1 MKKHYLKNWAP
12 KCALPDC
19 NNPVSYHKKWIKQ
32 DGTVGVKWKTF
43 CDNHRTVN
51 KTARDIFMKSRG
63 GCENRNGTLG
73 LDWKCG
79 DPDTDS
85 LTIDHW
91 DGNKHNDNQDNLIIL
106 CANCH
111 NKKTKLFKD
120 NRQRY
125 QLVNPMF
132 FNLFEEQDS

>member
-19 NNPVSYHKKWIKQ
+19 NDPVSYHKKWIKQ

>member
-19 NNPVSYHKKWIKQ
+19 NDPVSYHKKWIKQ

-51 KTARDIFMKSRG
+51 KAARDIFMKSRG

-91 DGNKHNDNQDNLIIL
+91 DGNKHNNNQDNLIIL

-120 NRQRY
+120 NTQRY

-132 FNLFEEQDS
+132 YNLFEEQDS

>member
-19 NNPVSYHKKWIKQ
+19 NDPVSYHKKWIKQ

-51 KTARDIFMKSRG
+51 KAARDIFMKSRG

-73 LDWKCG
+73 LDWQCG

-91 DGNKHNDNQDNLIIL
+91 DGNKHNNNQDNLIIL

-120 NRQRY
+120 NTQRY

-132 FNLFEEQDS
+132 YNLFEEQDS